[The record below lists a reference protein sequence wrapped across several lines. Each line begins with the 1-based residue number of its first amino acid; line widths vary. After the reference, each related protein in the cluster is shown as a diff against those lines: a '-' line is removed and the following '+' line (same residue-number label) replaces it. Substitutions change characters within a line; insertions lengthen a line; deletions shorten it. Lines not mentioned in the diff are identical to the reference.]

1 MSLLL
6 STSVRWQGWRLA
18 KLLDAATLNPEA
30 AQLSLLHSILAPNA
44 ETAFGREHK
53 FSHIKTARDYYK
65 SVPVRDYEGFRPYV
79 DRILAGEKA
88 VLTSESPFMFT
99 LTSGT
104 TGKPKY
110 IPVTETSEK
119 LGSGLMRQWLY
130 RILVNH
136 QSFLSHAIVGVVSP
150 AIEGYTQSEIPYGSI
165 SGRIY
170 QRIPDIIK
178 RSYAVPYPVFEL
190 KDYDERYFA
199 IARFAFGRQV
209 SFISTPNPTT
219 LLRLAEVATIY
230 KEDIIRAIHDGT
242 LGIKPNQH
250 EIIATLQQFTKPQP
264 QRAKE
269 LEKIAGN
276 TNALLPKDCW
286 RHLQLIGCWTG
297 GTVGIQVQK
306 LATYYGT
313 VPIRDLGYLASEAR
327 ITIPYQDNTP
337 SGILALTLN
346 YYEFIPEEE
355 LDSDNPPILL
365 SHELELGKCYGILLT
380 TTAGLYRYQIHD
392 IIEVTGFY
400 NQAPILAFIRK
411 SQDMTN
417 ITGEKMHVNH
427 ILIAMEAVRKQ
438 FNLLIITYRFTPD
451 IENQRYNIYL
461 ELGQPVEE
469 NFLQQII
476 LAIDSQ
482 LCSVNC
488 EYEQKR
494 QSKRLHLPCLY
505 IMRLGWSEAE
515 LRLEAANGKRNVQYK
530 WKVLCHQFEPK
541 VGCVTASTNFN

>member
-1 MSLLL
+1 MIL
-6 STSVRWQGWRLA
+6 STFVRLQGWRLA
-18 KLLDAATLNPEA
+18 KQLDIATLNPEA
-30 AQLSLLHSILAPNA
+30 AQMSLLYSILAPNA
-44 ETAFGREHK
+44 ETIFGKEHK
-53 FSHIKTARDYYK
+53 FSHIKTACDYYK
-65 SVPVRDYEGFRPYV
+65 SVPIRDYEGFRPYV
-79 DRILAGEKA
+79 NRILAGEKA
-88 VLTSESPFMFT
+88 ILTSESPFMFT

-110 IPVTETSEK
+110 IPVTEISEK

-130 RILVNH
+130 RILINH
-136 QSFLSHAIVGVVSP
+136 PKFLSRAIVGLVSP
-150 AIEGYTQSEIPYGSI
+150 AIEGYTESKIPYGSI

-170 QRIPDIIK
+170 QRIPHIIK
-178 RSYAVPYPVFEL
+178 RSYAVPYSVFEL

-199 IARFAFGRQV
+199 IARFAYGRQV

-219 LLRLAEVATIY
+219 LLRLAEVATTH

-242 LGIKPNQH
+242 LGIKLQQK
-250 EIIATLQQFTKPQP
+250 EITLTLQRFIKPQP
-264 QRAKE
+264 QRAKQ
-269 LEKIAGN
+269 LERIADN

-286 RHLQLIGCWTG
+286 QHLQLIGCWTG
-297 GTVGIQVQK
+297 GSVGIQVQK
-306 LATYYGT
+306 LATYYGA

-327 ITIPYQDNTP
+327 ITIPYQDNIP
-337 SGILALTLN
+337 SGILALTIN

-365 SHELELGKCYGILLT
+365 SHELELGKRYSILLT

-392 IIEVTGFY
+392 IVEVTGFY
-400 NQAPILAFIRK
+400 NQSPLIAFIRK

-427 ILIAMEAVRKQ
+427 ILTAMETVRQQ
-438 FNLLIITYRFTPD
+438 FNLAIVTYRFTPD
-451 IENQRYNIYL
+451 IENQRYKIYL
-461 ELGQPVEE
+461 ELAQSVEE
-469 NFLQQII
+469 NQLKQIV
-476 LAIDSQ
+476 LVIDSH

-505 IMRLGWSEAE
+505 IMSAGWAE
-515 LRLEAANGKRNVQYK
+515 QEMRQEMMNGKRNVQYK
-530 WKVLCHQFEPK
+530 WKVLCHEFEPL
-541 VGCVTASTNFN
+541 GYVTASTNSK